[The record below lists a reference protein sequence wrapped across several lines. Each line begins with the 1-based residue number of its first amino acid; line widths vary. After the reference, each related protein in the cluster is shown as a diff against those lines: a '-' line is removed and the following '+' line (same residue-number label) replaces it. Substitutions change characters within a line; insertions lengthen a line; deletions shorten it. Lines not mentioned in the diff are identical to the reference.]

1 MSISSRAYFTPTS
14 ISGCALWLDGA
25 DQSVTGMTLSG
36 TNVTSWNDKS
46 GNGRHLSAS
55 SAYPTIT
62 SGGLLFN
69 GATPNVLSN
78 AASFAAAN
86 GINSFVVFS
95 STVAATR
102 QRVFLYFYSGQKIG
116 IATDTTFNST
126 YSSTIGG
133 DGGVS
138 YSANITYI
146 YGANTYAS
154 SPFISHS
161 ENTVE
166 TQYSPTYSLN
176 ASGQTQLLVG
186 GQSTVYFTG
195 TIKEVILYDAFL
207 TIAQRQQVEGYLA
220 QKWALQSIL
229 PQGHP
234 GISYPFY
241 RAVKNTFQTQAYSSA
256 FSPKSSAGCA
266 LWYDGNDP
274 AGTGLQPSNGAT
286 VSTWSDKSGN
296 GNHGTSG
303 TATFQIDSLGGYINF
318 TGSQTYTI
326 TNPNIVVNQYFTI
339 FVVEQLQNFSSANN
353 GQYTFVA
360 GTGSSANQNLHLR
373 YGGTGTGGD
382 ADGSSARFGFFYN
395 DLNCSTNISA
405 FTTNAAQP
413 TRIWTASFV
422 ANSRILYLFS
432 VSTGSDTNNSQVSS
446 WTGAVVGAM
455 TAYGGQYYNGK
466 MRELMIFSGTIGTT
480 QRQTIESYLAQKWG
494 LISQLP
500 ASHLHFTQPAGFP
513 AVNSSLIRGIT
524 YVGNTN
530 LSGINYF
537 NIGQNYWTSY
547 YQPYLQALTLTNASA
562 TSQTIGG
569 GITGSGPGSAGY
581 FGGVLAPNGNIY
593 CIPCNSTSV
602 AVINLSTNALTSPVS
617 GTAPGSVAYYGGVLA
632 PNGMIYCIPANAT
645 SIGMINPITNTFSL
659 PVSGSA
665 SGGSAYFGG
674 VLAPNGKIYCIP
686 YNATTIGVIDPL
698 TNTFTSFGTAP
709 GGGAYQGGVLAPNGK
724 IYCVPSTAT
733 SIGVIDPATN
743 TFSTFGS
750 VPLIGSGTY
759 NGGALGPNGMIYFIP
774 KNSPVIGM
782 VNPTTNTYS
791 TFGTVPSTVE
801 IYYGGILAPNGY
813 IYCLSQNGGV
823 FARIDTRT
831 NTFATISGT
840 VQGGGGYYGGVLAP
854 NGIIYVIPCNAT
866 TVATITIS
874 GLTQLPSL
882 TYCLS
887 AYTNK
892 F

>member
-1 MSISSRAYFTPTS
+1 MSIRSQAYFTPTS
-14 ISGCALWLDGA
+14 ITGCALWYDAA
-25 DQSVTGMTLSG
+25 DPLGTGTAPSSG
-36 TNVTSWNDKS
+36 TTITSWKDKS
-46 GNGRHLSAS
+46 GNANDATGQVSAATGSDSVGAFLNFQGTNYYTIGSGAFIVNKYFTIFIVERLQS
-55 SAYPTIT
+55 SGVPGAYQHHFIGNTTPGPI
-62 SGGLLFN
+62 N
-69 GATPNVLSN
+69 GALHLRYANTTSIFMGYYGNDIGSGNVISAFTTVEAQPDRMFTFNQLSSGRN
-78 AASFAAAN
+78 IY
-86 GINSFVVFS
+86 INSS
-95 STVAATR
+95 NVA
-102 QRVFLYFYSGQKIG
+102 S
-116 IATDTTFNST
+116 D
-126 YSSTIGG
+126 
-133 DGGVS
+133 
-138 YSANITYI
+138 
-146 YGANTYAS
+146 ANTTLLNGWAS
-154 SPFISHS
+154 PVI
-161 ENTVE
+161 
-166 TQYSPTYSLN
+166 
-176 ASGQTQLLVG
+176 
-186 GQSTVYFTG
+186 GQSFSGYYYVGKMREMIFYTG
-195 TIKEVILYDAFL
+195 ELST
-207 TIAQRQQVEGYLA
+207 AQRQQVEGYLA
-220 QKWALQSIL
+220 QKWGLQGSL
-229 PQGHP
+229 PGSHP
-234 GISYPFY
+234 GILFPFY
-241 RAVKNTFQTQAYSSA
+241 KSVKNPVRTQIYSTLFYPTQIPGCQLWLDAADATKFTFSSVSNISGWLDKSPSANNMTTISGTPVYTTDGTLSVVNIPSGALLQTSAYFTITTSSA
-256 FSPKSSAGCA
+256 FFVVAKLTSTATNYPMLITLIDNNSGDYSIRYSGSVVNF
-266 LWYDGNDP
+266 GNAD
-274 AGTGLQPSNGAT
+274 
-286 VSTWSDKSGN
+286 DIGN
-296 GNHGTSG
+296 GNYYTNGSPNVNASFLNQYVIIDTTTATRAATSRVAVSG
-303 TATFQIDSLGGYINF
+303 TFSSRYFIGNVCEVIIYPGGVSS
-318 TGSQTYTI
+318 TQRS
-326 TNPNIVVNQYFTI
+326 
-339 FVVEQLQNFSSANN
+339 QLQ
-353 GQYTFVA
+353 
-360 GTGSSANQNLHLR
+360 
-373 YGGTGTGGD
+373 
-382 ADGSSARFGFFYN
+382 
-395 DLNCSTNISA
+395 
-405 FTTNAAQP
+405 
-413 TRIWTASFV
+413 
-422 ANSRILYLFS
+422 
-432 VSTGSDTNNSQVSS
+432 
-446 WTGAVVGAM
+446 
-455 TAYGGQYYNGK
+455 
-466 MRELMIFSGTIGTT
+466 
-480 QRQTIESYLAQKWG
+480 SYLAQKWG
-494 LISQLP
+494 LISVLP
-500 ASHLHFTQPAGFP
+500 GSHLQFTQPAGLP
-513 AVNSSLIRGIT
+513 AVNSSVLRVLT

-537 NIGQNYWTSY
+537 NVGQNYWTSY

-750 VPLIGSGTY
+750 VPLVGSGTY

-840 VQGGGGYYGGVLAP
+840 VPGGGGYYGGVLAP

-887 AYTNK
+887 AYANK